1 MKKVILNSSILYLTR
16 EMAYGGVEKV
26 VMQLSYYFKNEFKKV
41 VVCSLGGNYEKDL
54 KELDVKHYKIGDF
67 ENKSLANVIKI
78 IFQLYK
84 IIKVEKI
91 TLVHSQHRM
100 GTFYA
105 KILSILTGVKVIHT
119 AHVVQENK
127 KGLTKYVLRNTN
139 IIAVSNGVENNLLNY
154 FNVKAKAIIVIYN
167 GVTNESFEYREIR
180 ELKECKAEGYFLV
193 GTICRLAEEKGIKY
207 YIEAALH
214 LLKTDAKV
222 KYVIVGEGDLK
233 EEIINSI
240 EKHNLRNMFIILGF
254 RKDVL
259 NIINQLDL
267 VILPSLREGLPLLP
281 MEVFSQNKTIV
292 ATNIEGTN
300 EVITNNV
307 DGLLVEP
314 RNSKQLADAIYH
326 LYSNSL
332 ELNNLGE
339 NAYNTY
345 CEKFKLENV
354 MGKYKNYYEE
364 ILNN

>member
-1 MKKVILNSSILYLTR
+1 MG
-16 EMAYGGVEKV
+16 YGGVEKV
-26 VMQLSYYFKNEFKKV
+26 VLQLSDYFKNEFKKV
-41 VVCSLGGNYEKDL
+41 VVCSLGGNYER
-54 KELDVKHYKIGDF
+54 ELNELGVKHYKIGDF
-67 ENKSLANVIKI
+67 ENKSLVNIIRI

-84 IIKVEKI
+84 IINVEKI

-119 AHVVQENK
+119 AHVLQENRK
-127 KGLTKYVLRNTN
+127 WLAKYILRNIN
-139 IIAVSNGVENNLLNY
+139 IVAVSNGVENNLLNY

-180 ELKECKAEGYFLV
+180 ELKKCKAEGYFLV

-207 YIEAALH
+207 FIEAALE

-222 KYVIVGEGDLK
+222 KYVIVGDGDLK
-233 EEIINSI
+233 ENIINII
-240 EKHNLRNMFIILGF
+240 EENNLKGMFIILGF

-281 MEVFSQNKTIV
+281 MEVFSQKKTII

-300 EVITNNV
+300 EVVTNNV

-354 MGKYKNYYEE
+354 MGKYKNYYEK
-364 ILNN
+364 ILNNKF